1 MTIITEKAMSMQVLP
16 RVQYKSHLFLR
27 FEKKDKSVHRREK
40 VEQKQYWNWENQI
53 QDPIFPCV

>member
-27 FEKKDKSVHRREK
+27 FEKKDKSVHRRKK
-40 VEQKQYWNWENQI
+40 VEHKQYWNWENQI
-53 QDPIFPCV
+53 